1 MILRGNTAFA
11 KPSSLEAKYFSENA
25 PKMADCPWPRCC
37 GGSFLILVKHC
48 SAGRFAACPLSLA
61 LLQPGL
67 PLTRHV
73 VSASQMMIS
82 ALLIQR
88 TGRCIETHIQVF
100 GSLGRV

>member
-1 MILRGNTAFA
+1 LAALLWRELSNPGQT
-11 KPSSLEAKYFSENA
+11 LL
-25 PKMADCPWPRCC
+25 
-37 GGSFLILVKHC
+37 GGSIC
-48 SAGRFAACPLSLA
+48 GLA